1 MKGELKDYEKRSYD
15 ENPVK
20 ITYYVHGQKATKAEY
35 SAYIKKLP
43 KIKQV
48 NLFQNLNGRGI
59 NVLMIKKASGSK

>member
-35 SAYIKKLP
+35 SAYIKKL
-43 KIKQV
+43 IKNSCRFNKNMLLNIYKLLYY
-48 NLFQNLNGRGI
+48 NLLC
-59 NVLMIKKASGSK
+59 

>member
-35 SAYIKKLP
+35 SAYIKKFSDSH
-43 KIKQV
+43 KFIY
-48 NLFQNLNGRGI
+48 
-59 NVLMIKKASGSK
+59 S